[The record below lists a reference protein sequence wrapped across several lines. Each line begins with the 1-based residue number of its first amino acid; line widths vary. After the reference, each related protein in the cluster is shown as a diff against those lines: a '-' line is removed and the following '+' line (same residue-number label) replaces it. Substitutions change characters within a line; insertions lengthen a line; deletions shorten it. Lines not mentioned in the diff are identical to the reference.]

1 VDPNERYVD
10 YKISMTELTQLL
22 AEAVSPADKKA
33 VTRKIDT
40 LNSKINSLDI
50 DFAFDK
56 KLAESMLKQRLI
68 EEKKK
73 AKKSKR
79 KKEKEEASRKESTT
93 QEDGGEMLGGMW
105 DLEGGLAPTETD
117 SAPVSHLK
125 LRQMAN
131 PSWSGGSPKVVLAE
145 FCRKKDRHSKIVYK
159 KTPSSTAAVAMASVT
174 VTWGGGN
181 QSSTQMEE
189 EGCENMAEA
198 ENYAATKLLY
208 DLTPLPLY
216 RSLPPT
222 YRDLWLEW
230 IDGKESSGRQAK
242 KLVDGDRLSYI
253 KTLVAKIPNRT
264 ASDAQGES
272 EQTEDDVADDTPK
285 TQEDRI
291 VTPAG
296 QALQRSW
303 SERLKRPGH
312 IKLFEKRKD
321 LPIFQFRNQLLRL
334 LEKSQVVIVS
344 GETGCGKSTQVPQY
358 LAENMLELGLG
369 DQCDIVCTQ
378 PRRISAIS
386 IANRVSEELGDARNS
401 AGKPKTL
408 VGYQIRLESRVAPT
422 NILKFCTTVS
432 LVATGFLGL
441 NYRDSVLT
449 STIGA
454 SIGYP
459 ATTIGERQDTQGRH
473 SSSN

>member
-1 VDPNERYVD
+1 
-10 YKISMTELTQLL
+10 
-22 AEAVSPADKKA
+22 

-40 LNSKINSLDI
+40 LNSKINGLDI

-56 KLAESMLKQRLI
+56 KMAEMMLKQRLI
-68 EEKKK
+68 DEKKK

-79 KKEKEEASRKESTT
+79 KKEKEQEALRRETSHPG
-93 QEDGGEMLGGMW
+93 EDGEDGDILGGMW
-105 DLEGGLAPTETD
+105 DLENGVAATTGSD
-117 SAPVSHLK
+117 SITVSHLK

-145 FCRKKDRHSKIVYK
+145 FCRKKDRHAKVTYK
-159 KTPSSTAAVAMASVT
+159 KAPSSTATVSMAIAT
-174 VTWGGGN
+174 VTWGSGN
-181 QSSTQMEE
+181 QSSVQMEE

-230 IDGKESSGRQAK
+230 IDEKELSGRQAK
-242 KLVDGDRLSYI
+242 KIVDGDRLSYI
-253 KTLVAKIPNRT
+253 KTLVAKIPNKT
-264 ASDAQGES
+264 MSDTQGQSDQANDSAAE
-272 EQTEDDVADDTPK
+272 ETPLA
-285 TQEDRI
+285 QEDI
-291 VTPAG
+291 DITPAG
-296 QALQRSW
+296 LALQRSW
-303 SERLKRPGH
+303 GERLKRPGH
-312 IKLFEKRKD
+312 IQLFEKRKD
-321 LPIFQFRNQLLRL
+321 LPIFQFRQQLLTL
-334 LEKSQVVIVS
+334 LQQNQVVIVS

-358 LAENMLELGLG
+358 VAEYMMEQGLG

-432 LVATGFLGL
+432 RLFFENSFLTYIRL
-441 NYRDSVLT
+441 
-449 STIGA
+449 
-454 SIGYP
+454 
-459 ATTIGERQDTQGRH
+459 EK
-473 SSSN
+473 